1 MNYELSI
8 KLTTSYAPHY
18 TFSGKERDAESGLN
32 YFGARY
38 YNSDLS
44 IWLSVDPMVDKYPNL
59 SPYTYCAGNPV
70 RLVDPD
76 GREIGDFFDQYG
88 RYLGH
93 DGINDNNVYIISDYY
108 SQTYIKDRHRN
119 KQTTNVN
126 DKNIKV
132 KQITQYKYLKKAYDI
147 YCKGVNNRG
156 NTEIGG
162 AYDEND
168 EWIDG
173 TGYSD
178 HVELPITHGCA
189 SIHLHPWNIAE
200 SIEGQLATHDK
211 PSKKDLSSFQGF
223 HQNIIVGM
231 SEGEYNQF
239 AGFTGRKPWIS
250 FYDCTMSEPTYSIE
264 MNAVKGIIKFGLRKG
279 KL

>member
-1 MNYELSI
+1 MTSLYS
-8 KLTTSYAPHY
+8 TSYSPFFTTWA
-18 TFSGKERDAESGLN
+18 
-32 YFGARY
+32 ARY

-44 IWLSVDPMVDKYPNL
+44 IWISVDPLSDKYPNL

-70 RLVDPD
+70 RIFDPD
-76 GREIGDFFDQYG
+76 GAEIGDFFDQYG

-132 KQITQYKYLKKAYDI
+132 KQITQYKYLQKAYEI

-156 NTEIGG
+156 SGEIGG
-162 AYDEND
+162 AYDENGLWV
-168 EWIDG
+168 EG
-173 TGYSD
+173 MSFPD
-178 HVELPITHGCA
+178 HIELPITEG
-189 SIHLHPWNIAE
+189 SVTIHIHPWNRGSE
-200 SIEGQLATHDK
+200 LYG
-211 PSKKDLSSFQGF
+211 DLSSHDMPSDADLNAFKCF

-231 SEGEYNQF
+231 SKGEYTPNI
-239 AGFTGRKPWIS
+239 GFTNRKAGIS
-250 FYDCTMSEPTYSIE
+250 FYNNTTGNKPSFSLE
-264 MNAVKGIIKFGLRKG
+264 MNAVKGIINFGRRKG